1 MLFCTSAPMFGQ
13 HVAER
18 RAHVIPHAGARKIT
32 LSVHVD
38 IVSNLPVDVCERA
51 RPASSS
57 PADHTGF
64 LCSAPAMRLADVI
77 QFHRAL
83 RAKYRDHRIAL
94 AAHDMKH
101 HPRPRPSGARA
112 LSCLCCRHEPP
123 ERLLAASWA
132 LRRFGAERPSPFSEV
147 SVGRILCEK
156 RVLG

>member
-1 MLFCTSAPMFGQ
+1 MFGQ

-51 RPASSS
+51 PPASSS

-83 RAKYRDHRIAL
+83 RAKYSDHR
-94 AAHDMKH
+94 
-101 HPRPRPSGARA
+101 
-112 LSCLCCRHEPP
+112 
-123 ERLLAASWA
+123 
-132 LRRFGAERPSPFSEV
+132 
-147 SVGRILCEK
+147 
-156 RVLG
+156 